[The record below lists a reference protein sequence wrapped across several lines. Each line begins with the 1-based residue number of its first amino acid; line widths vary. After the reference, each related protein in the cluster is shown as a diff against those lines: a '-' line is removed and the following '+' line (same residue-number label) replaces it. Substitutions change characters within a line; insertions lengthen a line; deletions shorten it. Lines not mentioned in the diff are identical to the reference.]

1 MPLGQRK
8 YFPRRSEVKKLFTET
23 LEVRPKGDDNLDIHL
38 YQGKNTK
45 AEISIHDLFFSED
58 RFFRRI
64 WKKTS
69 RQKQEVRKK
78 FMYRQ
83 TEYDQ

>member
-38 YQGKNTK
+38 YQGKNIK

-58 RFFRRI
+58 IFFSTNLKENFKTKTRSP
-64 WKKTS
+64 KKIY
-69 RQKQEVRKK
+69 V
-78 FMYRQ
+78 
-83 TEYDQ
+83 